1 MPLSVVLRG
10 TFLLSFLV
18 VFCIFVEQIYKFV
31 VLSFHLSIEEALL
44 FSPRGITS
52 FSLSVLK
59 EMKVCSIH
67 LLCGLYEYK

>member
-10 TFLLSFLV
+10 IFLLSSLV

-44 FSPRGITS
+44 FSLREALLL
-52 FSLSVLK
+52 FSLRFKGDESR
-59 EMKVCSIH
+59 
-67 LLCGLYEYK
+67 

>member
-10 TFLLSFLV
+10 TFLLSSLV

-31 VLSFHLSIEEALL
+31 VLSFHLSIGEALL

-52 FSLSVLK
+52 FLSPF
-59 EMKVCSIH
+59 
-67 LLCGLYEYK
+67 

>member
-10 TFLLSFLV
+10 IFLLSSLV

-44 FSPRGITS
+44 FSLREALLL
-52 FSLSVLK
+52 FSLRFKGDES
-59 EMKVCSIH
+59 M
-67 LLCGLYEYK
+67 